1 MADTTEVICDVA
13 YDYTQLTAGQTLF
26 DLAANESLVIRDF
39 NLSNPNR
46 KALNLRLNGSA
57 WRAFTPCDYSWR
69 LSGTEIV
76 PADATATLSTSAL
89 PIFGNLMRFYS
100 TATSYTL
107 LGQPTIFSDQL
118 TGSTQSLASFGG
130 TVTTPTISP
139 GLSVS
144 NPRCVFFDASG
155 NFYYTEGNTSKSP
168 VYRRA
173 GGLSGA
179 ETSLFS
185 GATVWFMALD
195 VESGILYAATSA
207 TNLKR
212 YNTATSTQL
221 ADITLTVVS
230 LTNPYSSFA
239 VRGGLMMSWI
249 GSHQLIYFNNATTG
263 ALVGTIQYAS
273 DASGAS
279 LPSNMGSPFI
289 TKTSTGVY
297 KAYFG
302 YYNVDPG
309 NGERALACINC
320 GTAPLTTWSPTRV
333 NRFGDPLY
341 SQAFQPQS
349 QLWSELPYGNSFT
362 QDLVLALE
370 SDTGSNKTIWLFN
383 RLTDTVAYK
392 FTVPSLPNSGGAL
405 IALGSTAQAVADFG
419 TVRCKI
425 TGIKTK

>member
-26 DLAANESLVIRDF
+26 DLAASESLVIRDF

-69 LSGTEIV
+69 LSGTEII
-76 PADATATLSTSAL
+76 PADATATLSTAVL
-89 PIFGNLMRFYS
+89 PIFGNLMRFYG
-100 TATSYTL
+100 TANSYSL
-107 LGQPTIFSDQL
+107 LGQPTVFTDQL
-118 TGSTQSLASFGG
+118 TSSPQSVALLGG

-139 GLSVS
+139 GLSAS
-144 NPRCVFFDASG
+144 NPRCAFFDASG
-155 NFYYTEGNTSKSP
+155 NFYYTQGNAFKGA

-173 GGLSGA
+173 GGLFGA

-185 GATVWFMALD
+185 GATVWFMAFD

-221 ADITLTVVS
+221 ADITLASVP

-249 GSHQLIYFNNATTG
+249 NSQPLIYFSNATTG
-263 ALVGTIQYAS
+263 ALVGSIQYAT

-279 LPSNMGSPFI
+279 PPSNVGSPFI
-289 TKTSTGVY
+289 TKTSTGIY

-302 YYNVDPG
+302 YYNADPG
-309 NGERALACINC
+309 NGEQGLACINC

-333 NRFGDPLY
+333 NRFGDLLY
-341 SQAFQPQS
+341 TFAYNPQS
-349 QLWSELPYGNSFT
+349 QLWSELPYSNSYT

-392 FTVPSLPNSGGAL
+392 FTAPSLPTSGGAL